1 MVKTPSSVL
10 RNLFSKFSLRR
21 QLILLIIIVFTV
33 LGAILFI
40 SFSKLIQSS
49 VFHEVQSL
57 RIEPTSSIEPGNPQ
71 TQKTPNPVITLD
83 IESMESIALDQLQ
96 IRLQKSIGLTV
107 VGALLI
113 GLLLSVFLSKFI
125 STPIEEFSQS
135 ISDGTITNTELLGEI
150 MPNKELSDLHAAIIL
165 SLRRFEEQFENQQQ
179 FLLDVAH
186 EFRTPVASIR
196 MKVDVDKKKTSV
208 TPADFYSLCATVDRS
223 TARIEQLIMKLK
235 CLSSDQ
241 SIIPSNVN
249 VGTLVAETIELL
261 LPLSRDKN
269 IEIKN
274 LTDLNHILKT
284 EPLFLQTIITNLIE
298 NSILH
303 NKPGGKVVISSNQSE
318 EGCEIRVVDDGIGID
333 KEDVEKVF
341 NRFYR
346 VDKSKSRQTGGSG
359 LGLPIVKALVNRL
372 GGRILLRSKL
382 GSGTEVEI
390 FIPDY
395 QENIV
400 AYSNKKENYEKPYN

>member
-1 MVKTPSSVL
+1 MLNTPSSVFRNPLSKYPL
-10 RNLFSKFSLRR
+10 RW

-40 SFSKLIQSS
+40 SLSNLIQSS
-49 VFHEVQSL
+49 VFREVQLL

-71 TQKTPNPVITLD
+71 AQKTPNPVITLD
-83 IESMESIALDQLQ
+83 IEGMESVALDLLQ
-96 IRLQKSIGLTV
+96 IRLQKSIGLTL

-125 STPIEEFSQS
+125 STPIEELSQS
-135 ISDGTITNTELLGEI
+135 ISSGTKTNTELLGEI
-150 MPNKELSDLHAAIIL
+150 MPNQELSDLHAAIIL
-165 SLRRFEEQFENQQQ
+165 SLRRFEKQFENQQQ

-223 TARIEQLIMKLK
+223 TARLEQLIMKLK

-269 IEIKN
+269 IEIQN

-303 NKPGGKVVISSNQSE
+303 NKPGGKVVVSSIQTE
-318 EGCEIRVVDDGIGID
+318 EGCEIRVEDNGIGID
-333 KEDVEKVF
+333 KEDLEKIF
-341 NRFYR
+341 TRFYR

-372 GGRILLRSKL
+372 GGRIFIKSEL
-382 GSGTEVEI
+382 GNGTEVEI
-390 FIPDY
+390 FVPDF
-395 QENIV
+395 QENKV
-400 AYSNKKENYEKPYN
+400 A

>member
-10 RNLFSKFSLRR
+10 RNLLSKYPLRW

-40 SFSKLIQSS
+40 SFPKLIQSS
-49 VFHEVQSL
+49 VFREVQLL

-71 TQKTPNPVITLD
+71 AQKTPNPVITLD
-83 IESMESIALDQLQ
+83 IEGMESVALDLLQ
-96 IRLQKSIGLTV
+96 IRLQKTIGLTL

-113 GLLLSVFLSKFI
+113 GLLLSILLSKFI
-125 STPIEEFSQS
+125 TTPIEKLSQS
-135 ISDGTITNTELLGEI
+135 ISLETKPCTELPGDI
-150 MPNKELSDLHAAIIL
+150 MPSQELSDLHAAIML
-165 SLRRFEEQFENQQQ
+165 SLRRFEKQFENQQQ

-223 TARIEQLIMKLK
+223 TARLEQLIMKLK

-269 IEIKN
+269 IEIQN
-274 LTDLNHILKT
+274 LTNLNHFLIT
-284 EPLFLQTIITNLIE
+284 EPLFIQTIITNIIE
-298 NSILH
+298 NSILY
-303 NKPGGKVVISSNQSE
+303 NKQGGKVVVSSIQTE
-318 EGCEIRVVDDGIGID
+318 EGCEIRVEDNGIGID
-333 KEDVEKVF
+333 KEDLEKIF
-341 NRFYR
+341 TRFYR

-372 GGRILLRSKL
+372 GGRISIKSELDN
-382 GSGTEVEI
+382 GTEVEI
-390 FIPDY
+390 FVPDF
-395 QENIV
+395 QENKV
-400 AYSNKKENYEKPYN
+400 A

>member
-57 RIEPTSSIEPGNPQ
+57 RIESTSSIEPGNPQ

-96 IRLQKSIGLTV
+96 IRLQKSIGLTL

-125 STPIEEFSQS
+125 STPIEELSQS
-135 ISDGTITNTELLGEI
+135 ISSGTKTNTELLGEI
-150 MPNKELSDLHAAIIL
+150 MPNQELSDLHAAIVL
-165 SLRRFEEQFENQQQ
+165 SLRRFERQFENQQQ

-208 TPADFYSLCATVDRS
+208 TPTDFYSLCASVDRS
-223 TARIEQLIMKLK
+223 TARLEQLIMKLK
-235 CLSSDQ
+235 SLSSDQ

-249 VGTLVAETIELL
+249 VGTLVAESIELL
-261 LPLSRDKN
+261 TPLSRDKN
-269 IEIKN
+269 IEIQN
-274 LTDLNHILKT
+274 LTNLNHFLIT
-284 EPLFLQTIITNLIE
+284 DPLFIQAIITNLIE
-298 NSILH
+298 NSILY
-303 NKPGGKVVISSNQSE
+303 NKPGGKVVVSSNKLE
-318 EGCEIRVVDDGIGID
+318 DGCEFRVVDSGIGID
-333 KEDVEKVF
+333 KEDIEKVF

-346 VDKSKSRQTGGSG
+346 VDKSRSRQTSGSG
-359 LGLPIVKALVNRL
+359 LGLPIVKALVNKL
-372 GGRILLRSKL
+372 GGRISIKSEL
-382 GSGTEVEI
+382 GSGTEVEF
-390 FIPDY
+390 FIPNF
-395 QENIV
+395 QEYIV
-400 AYSNKKENYEKPYN
+400 E

>member
-96 IRLQKSIGLTV
+96 IRLQKSIGLTL

-125 STPIEEFSQS
+125 STPIEELSQS
-135 ISDGTITNTELLGEI
+135 ISSGTKTNTELLGEI
-150 MPNKELSDLHAAIIL
+150 MPNQELSDLHAAIVL
-165 SLRRFEEQFENQQQ
+165 SLRRFERQFENQQQ

-223 TARIEQLIMKLK
+223 TARLEQLIMKLRG
-235 CLSSDQ
+235 LSSDQ
-241 SIIPSNVN
+241 SAIHPSTVS
-249 VGTLVAETIELL
+249 VRTLVAETIELL
-261 LPLSRDKN
+261 SPLSRDKN
-269 IEIKN
+269 IEIQN
-274 LTDLNHILKT
+274 LTNLNHFLIT
-284 EPLFLQTIITNLIE
+284 EPLFIQTIITNLIE
-298 NSILH
+298 NSILYS
-303 NKPGGKVVISSNQSE
+303 KQGGKVVVSSIQTE
-318 EGCEIRVVDDGIGID
+318 EGCEIRVVDNGIGID
-333 KEDVEKVF
+333 KEDLEKIF

-359 LGLPIVKALVNRL
+359 LGLPIVKALVDRL
-372 GGRILLRSKL
+372 GGRISIRSEL
-382 GSGTEVEI
+382 GSGTEVEF
-390 FIPDY
+390 FIPNF
-395 QENIV
+395 QEYMV
-400 AYSNKKENYEKPYN
+400 E

>member
-96 IRLQKSIGLTV
+96 IRLQKSIGLTL

-125 STPIEEFSQS
+125 STPIEELSQS
-135 ISDGTITNTELLGEI
+135 ISSGTKTNTELLGEI
-150 MPNKELSDLHAAIIL
+150 MPNQELSDLHAAIVL
-165 SLRRFEEQFENQQQ
+165 SLRRFERQFENQQQ

-208 TPADFYSLCATVDRS
+208 NPADFYSLCATVDRS
-223 TARIEQLIMKLK
+223 TARLEQLIMKLRG
-235 CLSSDQ
+235 LSSDQ
-241 SIIPSNVN
+241 SAIHPSTVN
-249 VGTLVAETIELL
+249 IRTLVAESIELL
-261 LPLSRDKN
+261 VPLSRDKN
-269 IEIKN
+269 IEIQN
-274 LTDLNHILKT
+274 LTNLNHFLIT
-284 EPLFLQTIITNLIE
+284 EPLFIQTIITNLIE
-298 NSILH
+298 NSILYS
-303 NKPGGKVVISSNQSE
+303 KQGGKVVVSSIQTE
-318 EGCEIRVVDDGIGID
+318 EGCEIRVEDNGIGID
-333 KEDVEKVF
+333 KEDLEKIF

-359 LGLPIVKALVNRL
+359 LGLPIVKALVDRL
-372 GGRILLRSKL
+372 GGRISIRSEL
-382 GSGTEVEI
+382 GSGTEVEF
-390 FIPDY
+390 FIPNF
-395 QENIV
+395 QEYMV
-400 AYSNKKENYEKPYN
+400 E

>member
-1 MVKTPSSVL
+1 MVNTPSSVF
-10 RNLFSKFSLRR
+10 RNLLSKYPLRW

-40 SFSKLIQSS
+40 SFPKLIQSS
-49 VFHEVQSL
+49 VFREVQLL

-71 TQKTPNPVITLD
+71 AQKTPNPVITLD
-83 IESMESIALDQLQ
+83 IEGMESVALDLLQ
-96 IRLQKSIGLTV
+96 IRLQKTIGLTL

-113 GLLLSVFLSKFI
+113 GLLLSILLSKFI
-125 STPIEEFSQS
+125 TTPIEKLSQS
-135 ISDGTITNTELLGEI
+135 ISLETKPCTELPGDI
-150 MPNKELSDLHAAIIL
+150 MPSQELSDLHAAIML
-165 SLRRFEEQFENQQQ
+165 SLRRFEKQFENQQQ

-223 TARIEQLIMKLK
+223 TARLEQLIMKLK

-269 IEIKN
+269 IEIQN
-274 LTDLNHILKT
+274 LTNLNHFLIT
-284 EPLFLQTIITNLIE
+284 EPLFIQTIITNIIE
-298 NSILH
+298 NSILY
-303 NKPGGKVVISSNQSE
+303 NKQGGKVVVSSIQTE
-318 EGCEIRVVDDGIGID
+318 EGCEIRVEDNGIGID
-333 KEDVEKVF
+333 KEDLEKIF
-341 NRFYR
+341 TRFYR

-372 GGRILLRSKL
+372 GGRISIKSELDN
-382 GSGTEVEI
+382 GTEVEI
-390 FIPDY
+390 FVPDF
-395 QENIV
+395 QENKV
-400 AYSNKKENYEKPYN
+400 A

>member
-10 RNLFSKFSLRR
+10 RNLLSKYPLRW

-40 SFSKLIQSS
+40 SFPKLIQSS
-49 VFHEVQSL
+49 VFREVQLL

-83 IESMESIALDQLQ
+83 IEGMESVALDLLQ
-96 IRLQKSIGLTV
+96 IRLQKTIGLTL

-113 GLLLSVFLSKFI
+113 GLLLSILLSKFI
-125 STPIEEFSQS
+125 TTPIEKLSQS
-135 ISDGTITNTELLGEI
+135 ISLETKPCTELPGDI
-150 MPNKELSDLHAAIIL
+150 MPSQELSDLHAAIML
-165 SLRRFEEQFENQQQ
+165 SLRRFEKQFENQQQ

-223 TARIEQLIMKLK
+223 TARLEQLIMKLK

-269 IEIKN
+269 IEIQN
-274 LTDLNHILKT
+274 LTNLNHFLIT
-284 EPLFLQTIITNLIE
+284 EPLFIQTIITNIIE
-298 NSILH
+298 NSILY
-303 NKPGGKVVISSNQSE
+303 NKQGGKVVVSSIQTE
-318 EGCEIRVVDDGIGID
+318 EGCEIRVEDNGIGID
-333 KEDVEKVF
+333 KEDLEKIF
-341 NRFYR
+341 TRFYR

-372 GGRILLRSKL
+372 GGRISIKSELDN
-382 GSGTEVEI
+382 GTEVEI
-390 FIPDY
+390 FVPDF
-395 QENIV
+395 QENKV
-400 AYSNKKENYEKPYN
+400 A

>member
-1 MVKTPSSVL
+1 ML
-10 RNLFSKFSLRR
+10 RNLLSKYPLRW

-40 SFSKLIQSS
+40 SFPKLIQSS
-49 VFHEVQSL
+49 VFREVQLL

-71 TQKTPNPVITLD
+71 AQKTPNPVITLD
-83 IESMESIALDQLQ
+83 IEGMESVALDLLQ
-96 IRLQKSIGLTV
+96 IRLQKTIGLTL

-113 GLLLSVFLSKFI
+113 GLLLSILLSKFI
-125 STPIEEFSQS
+125 TTPIEKLSQS
-135 ISDGTITNTELLGEI
+135 ISLETKPCTELPGDI
-150 MPNKELSDLHAAIIL
+150 MPSQELSDLHAAIML
-165 SLRRFEEQFENQQQ
+165 SLRRFEKQFENQQQ

-223 TARIEQLIMKLK
+223 TARLEQLIMKLK

-269 IEIKN
+269 IEIQN
-274 LTDLNHILKT
+274 LTNLNHFLIT
-284 EPLFLQTIITNLIE
+284 EPQFIQTIITNIIE
-298 NSILH
+298 NSILY
-303 NKPGGKVVISSNQSE
+303 NKQGGKVVVSSIQTE
-318 EGCEIRVVDDGIGID
+318 EGCEIRVEDNGIGID
-333 KEDVEKVF
+333 KEDLEKIF
-341 NRFYR
+341 TRFYR

-372 GGRILLRSKL
+372 GGRISIKSELDN
-382 GSGTEVEI
+382 GTEVEI
-390 FIPDY
+390 FVPDF
-395 QENIV
+395 QENKV
-400 AYSNKKENYEKPYN
+400 A

>member
-10 RNLFSKFSLRR
+10 RNLLSKYPLRW

-40 SFSKLIQSS
+40 SFPKLIQSS
-49 VFHEVQSL
+49 VFREVQLL

-71 TQKTPNPVITLD
+71 AQKTPNPVITLD
-83 IESMESIALDQLQ
+83 REGMESVALDLLQ
-96 IRLQKSIGLTV
+96 IRLQKTIGLTL

-113 GLLLSVFLSKFI
+113 GLLLSILLSKFI
-125 STPIEEFSQS
+125 TTPIEKLSQS
-135 ISDGTITNTELLGEI
+135 ISLETKPCTELPGDI
-150 MPNKELSDLHAAIIL
+150 MPSQELSDLHAAIML
-165 SLRRFEEQFENQQQ
+165 SLRRFEKQFENQQQ

-223 TARIEQLIMKLK
+223 TARLEQLIMKLK

-269 IEIKN
+269 IEIQN
-274 LTDLNHILKT
+274 LTNLNHFLIT
-284 EPLFLQTIITNLIE
+284 EPLFIQTIITNIIE
-298 NSILH
+298 NSILY
-303 NKPGGKVVISSNQSE
+303 NKQGGKVVVSSIQTE
-318 EGCEIRVVDDGIGID
+318 EGCEIRVEDNGIGID
-333 KEDVEKVF
+333 KEDLEKIF
-341 NRFYR
+341 TRFYR

-372 GGRILLRSKL
+372 GGRISIKSELDN
-382 GSGTEVEI
+382 GTEVEI
-390 FIPDY
+390 FVPDF
-395 QENIV
+395 QENKV
-400 AYSNKKENYEKPYN
+400 A

>member
-1 MVKTPSSVL
+1 
-10 RNLFSKFSLRR
+10 
-21 QLILLIIIVFTV
+21 
-33 LGAILFI
+33 
-40 SFSKLIQSS
+40 
-49 VFHEVQSL
+49 
-57 RIEPTSSIEPGNPQ
+57 
-71 TQKTPNPVITLD
+71 
-83 IESMESIALDQLQ
+83 
-96 IRLQKSIGLTV
+96 
-107 VGALLI
+107 
-113 GLLLSVFLSKFI
+113 
-125 STPIEEFSQS
+125 
-135 ISDGTITNTELLGEI
+135 
-150 MPNKELSDLHAAIIL
+150 
-165 SLRRFEEQFENQQQ
+165 
-179 FLLDVAH
+179 
-186 EFRTPVASIR
+186 
-196 MKVDVDKKKTSV
+196 
-208 TPADFYSLCATVDRS
+208 
-223 TARIEQLIMKLK
+223 MKLK

-269 IEIKN
+269 IEIQN

-395 QENIV
+395 QEHRRI
-400 AYSNKKENYEKPYN
+400 